1 MIQCAPDYL
10 VNDIFDICMYM
21 IFNLDCR
28 SICPCAVGSNVDDT
42 GLENF
47 ISAYQSELR
56 DLIDSGRYDDRDD
69 FTVVVQP
76 FLRDI
81 TTPRNQVSFVVD
93 SSDVC
98 FGVLLFDVDY
108 LFTLF

>member
-1 MIQCAPDYL
+1 M
-10 VNDIFDICMYM
+10 
-21 IFNLDCR
+21 
-28 SICPCAVGSNVDDT
+28 DDT

-98 FGVLLFDVDY
+98 FGGLLFDVDN

>member
-1 MIQCAPDYL
+1 M
-10 VNDIFDICMYM
+10 
-21 IFNLDCR
+21 
-28 SICPCAVGSNVDDT
+28 DDT

-56 DLIDSGRYDDRDD
+56 DLIDSGRYDDRED
-69 FTVVVQP
+69 FTVVAQP
-76 FLRDI
+76 FLRDV
-81 TTPRNQVSFVVD
+81 TTPRNQVGFVVD

-98 FGVLLFDVDY
+98 FGGLLFDVDY

>member
-1 MIQCAPDYL
+1 M
-10 VNDIFDICMYM
+10 
-21 IFNLDCR
+21 
-28 SICPCAVGSNVDDT
+28 DDT

-47 ISAYQSELR
+47 NSAYQSELR
-56 DLIDSGRYDDRDD
+56 DLIDSGRYDDRED
-69 FTVVVQP
+69 FTVVAQP
-76 FLRDI
+76 FLRDV

-98 FGVLLFDVDY
+98 FGGLLFDVDY

>member
-1 MIQCAPDYL
+1 M
-10 VNDIFDICMYM
+10 
-21 IFNLDCR
+21 
-28 SICPCAVGSNVDDT
+28 DDT

-56 DLIDSGRYDDRDD
+56 DLIDNGQYDDRED
-69 FTVVVQP
+69 FTVVAQP
-76 FLRDI
+76 FLRDV

-98 FGVLLFDVDY
+98 FGGLVFDAGDVDY
-108 LFTLF
+108 LFSLF